1 MNEKS
6 KKALITVI
14 VLIAIIIIMVTIVGI
29 IRYIN
34 NTKNSSEN
42 NVNESLNESTVKRV
56 GIGTDVTNQVKVD
69 TNTVYNNID
78 ELLNYTSNNQSSIN
92 TDEAPQTTTNIT
104 SGISVG
110 LDDNNQ
116 QCKLVAENLGWKIL
130 KDNGSTVDLIAIEST
145 DLKITLSKA
154 AGYNNGVKALNEIC
168 KSLYGNAT
176 INGKKALGARNA
188 NFEDFYADS
197 RDYIESSYE
206 ANNLYPIILESDN
219 PDYKTDWSKQTS
231 YYMLPKEQQSKA
243 SQGKLTVKS
252 NQLDGEPNINSR
264 MASTGKQ
271 YWLASRCIYA
281 GVETCNFGLR
291 TINESGKISYWPMYS
306 SDGKIASPSIGFR
319 PIIRVARDAL
329 IS

>member
-92 TDEAPQTTTNIT
+92 TDEAPQTATNIT

-145 DLKITLSKA
+145 NLKITLSKA

-176 INGKKALGARNA
+176 INGKKVLGARNA

-219 PDYKTDWSKQTS
+219 PDYKTEWSKQTS

>member
-92 TDEAPQTTTNIT
+92 TDEAPQTATNIT

-176 INGKKALGARNA
+176 INGKKVLGARNA